1 MKDLRTKKNQAKKA
15 TIIKLRAYATI
26 DREEV
31 FLNEMCA
38 QGWKP
43 VKIILGM
50 IFLFEKCE
58 PGEYIARVASAI
70 DPNDR
75 NAIKKRREQMTEYL
89 TDSGAEII
97 PEINVDSGTRIY
109 AIRRADMGEFEINTD
124 IDALIT
130 EYTARRK
137 YHIYSA
143 IISAVLCAIG
153 TFISTFFGIWGLPY
167 AANMEFFWSAV
178 LFICFWVMV
187 IPIPSYTR
195 VIKELQEK
203 RKFEE

>member
-153 TFISTFFGIWGLPY
+153 TFISIRMKMDNYGG
-167 AANMEFFWSAV
+167 ANMEFFWSAV